1 MSGQPTNDELQ
12 RLVAQHD
19 EHQARAEMLAGQM
32 EAIQMSIIE
41 CERAVSAI
49 DALKDEDEAASLIPI
64 GAGSFVHAKLVKPDR
79 TIISLGSNVS
89 AEMSSDAAKER
100 LVDRKEKLA
109 KILEQMNQAMN
120 DLANR
125 IQAIQA
131 EAAKHAQ
138 ARQTDQAYI

>member
-1 MSGQPTNDELQ
+1 MSGQLTDDEMQ

-19 EHQARAEMLAGQM
+19 EHQARAEVLAGQM

-41 CERAVSAI
+41 CERAVNAI
-49 DALKDEDEAASLIPI
+49 DALKDEDEVASLIPI
-64 GAGSFVHAKLVKPDR
+64 GAGSFVHARMVKPDR
-79 TIISLGSNVS
+79 TIISLGANVS
-89 AEMSSDAAKER
+89 AEVSSDAAKER

-120 DLANR
+120 DLAKR

-131 EAAKHAQ
+131 EASKQAQ
-138 ARQTDQAYI
+138 ARQADQAYI

>member
-1 MSGQPTNDELQ
+1 MSGQPTNDEVQ

-19 EHQARAEMLAGQM
+19 EHQAHAEMLAGQM

-41 CERAVSAI
+41 CERAVNAI
-49 DALKDEDEAASLIPI
+49 DALKDEDEVASLVPI
-64 GAGSFVHAKLVKPDR
+64 GAGSFVHAKMVKPER

-109 KILEQMNQAMN
+109 KILEQMNQTMG
-120 DLANR
+120 DLAKR

-131 EAAKHAQ
+131 EATKQAQ
-138 ARQTDQAYI
+138 AGQPDQAYI

>member
-1 MSGQPTNDELQ
+1 MSGQPTNDGLQ
-12 RLVAQHD
+12 QLIAQHD

-41 CERAVSAI
+41 CERAVNAI
-49 DALKDEDEAASLIPI
+49 DALKGEDEVASLVPI

-89 AEMSSDAAKER
+89 AEMASDAAKER

-109 KILEQMNQAMN
+109 KILEQMNQTMGE
-120 DLANR
+120 LAKR

-131 EAAKHAQ
+131 EATKQAQ
-138 ARQTDQAYI
+138 AGQMDQAYI

>member
-1 MSGQPTNDELQ
+1 MSGQPTNDEIQ

-19 EHQARAEMLAGQM
+19 EHQAHAEMLAGQM

-41 CERAVSAI
+41 CERAVNAI
-49 DALKDEDEAASLIPI
+49 DALKDEDEVASLVPI
-64 GAGSFVHAKLVKPDR
+64 GAGSFVHAKMVKPER

-109 KILEQMNQAMN
+109 KILEQMNQTMG
-120 DLANR
+120 DLAKR
-125 IQAIQA
+125 IQAIQT
-131 EAAKHAQ
+131 EATKQAQ
-138 ARQTDQAYI
+138 ARPVDQAYI

>member
-1 MSGQPTNDELQ
+1 MSGQPTNDEIQQLI
-12 RLVAQHD
+12 AQHD

-41 CERAVSAI
+41 CERAVNAI
-49 DALKDEDEAASLIPI
+49 DALKGEDEVASLVPI

-109 KILEQMNQAMN
+109 KILEQMNHAMN
-120 DLANR
+120 DLAKK
-125 IQAIQA
+125 IQTIQA
-131 EAAKHAQ
+131 EATKQTQSRQ
-138 ARQTDQAYI
+138 ADQAYI

>member
-12 RLVAQHD
+12 QLIAQHD

-41 CERAVSAI
+41 CERAVNAI
-49 DALKDEDEAASLIPI
+49 DALKGEDEVASLVPI

-89 AEMSSDAAKER
+89 AEMASDAAKER

-109 KILEQMNQAMN
+109 KILEQMNQTMGE
-120 DLANR
+120 LAKR

-131 EAAKHAQ
+131 EATKQTQ
-138 ARQTDQAYI
+138 AGQMDQAYI

>member
-1 MSGQPTNDELQ
+1 MSGQPADDELQ

-41 CERAVSAI
+41 CERAVNAI

>member
-1 MSGQPTNDELQ
+1 MSGQLTDEEMQ
-12 RLVAQHD
+12 RLAAQHD

-41 CERAVSAI
+41 CERAVNAI
-49 DALKDEDEAASLIPI
+49 DALKGEDEVASLVPI

-79 TIISLGSNVS
+79 MILSLGSNVS
-89 AEMSSDAAKER
+89 AEMSSDDVKER

-120 DLANR
+120 DLAKR

-131 EAAKHAQ
+131 EASKQAQ
-138 ARQTDQAYI
+138 ARQADQAYI

>member
-1 MSGQPTNDELQ
+1 MSGQPTGDEIQ

-41 CERAVSAI
+41 CERAVNAI
-49 DALKDEDEAASLIPI
+49 DALKDGGEVASLVPI

-100 LVDRKEKLA
+100 LVDRREKLA
-109 KILEQMNQAMN
+109 KILEQMNQTMN

>member
-12 RLVAQHD
+12 QLIAQHD

-41 CERAVSAI
+41 CERAVNAI
-49 DALKDEDEAASLIPI
+49 DALKDGGEVASLVPI
-64 GAGSFVHAKLVKPDR
+64 GAGSFVHAKMVKPDR
-79 TIISLGSNVS
+79 AIISLGANVS
-89 AEMSSDAAKER
+89 AEMASDDAQER

-109 KILEQMNQAMN
+109 KILEQMNQTMG
-120 DLANR
+120 DLAKR

-131 EAAKHAQ
+131 EATKQSQ
-138 ARQTDQAYI
+138 ARPVDQAYI

>member
-12 RLVAQHD
+12 RLIAQHD
-19 EHQARAEMLAGQM
+19 EHQARAEMLTEQM

-41 CERAVSAI
+41 CERAVNAI
-49 DALKDEDEAASLIPI
+49 DALKGEDGVESLVPI

-100 LVDRKEKLA
+100 LVDRREKLA
-109 KILEQMNQAMN
+109 KILEQMNQAMGE
-120 DLANR
+120 LSQR

-131 EAAKHAQ
+131 EATKQAQ
-138 ARQTDQAYI
+138 ARPIDQAYS

>member
-1 MSGQPTNDELQ
+1 MSGQPTNDEVQ

-19 EHQARAEMLAGQM
+19 EHQARAEMLAEQM

-41 CERAVSAI
+41 CERAVNAI
-49 DALKDEDEAASLIPI
+49 DALKDGGEAASLVPI
-64 GAGSFVHAKLVKPDR
+64 GAGSFVHARMVKPDR

-109 KILEQMNQAMN
+109 KILEQMNQTMG
-120 DLANR
+120 DLAKR

-131 EAAKHAQ
+131 EASKQAQ
-138 ARQTDQAYI
+138 AGQVDQAYI

>member
-1 MSGQPTNDELQ
+1 MSGQPTDDELQ
-12 RLVAQHD
+12 QLIAQHD

-41 CERAVSAI
+41 CERAVNAI
-49 DALKDEDEAASLIPI
+49 DALKGEDEVASLVPI

-100 LVDRKEKLA
+100 LVDRREKLA
-109 KILEQMNQAMN
+109 KILEQMNQTMGE
-120 DLANR
+120 LAKR

-131 EAAKHAQ
+131 QATKQAQ
-138 ARQTDQAYI
+138 ARQIDQAYS

>member
-12 RLVAQHD
+12 QLIAQHD
-19 EHQARAEMLAGQM
+19 EHQARAEMLAEQM

-41 CERAVSAI
+41 CERAVNAI
-49 DALKDEDEAASLIPI
+49 DALKGEDEVASLVPI

-109 KILEQMNQAMN
+109 KILEQMNQAMG
-120 DLANR
+120 DLAKR

-131 EAAKHAQ
+131 EATKQAQ
-138 ARQTDQAYI
+138 ARPVDQAYI